1 VQKLNND
8 TWEIVD
14 TKEFNENSSMITV
27 EFTIKNKKIID
38 NIHIMD
44 TMDINEVEIII
55 DVRLKQLQTK
65 KVAHNI
71 LKGLKKNA
79 R

>member
-1 VQKLNND
+1 MQKLNND

>member
-1 VQKLNND
+1 MQKLNKD

-27 EFTIKNKKIID
+27 EFTIKNKKITD

-65 KVAHNI
+65 KVVHNI